1 MERKQHI
8 PVFIGCAVLLLL
20 LPTVVFVLFFSP
32 KDVSANHSGSQRVF
46 GATYMTM
53 NNPYYQELDAL
64 LRSNIEARGDV
75 LLTRDP
81 AMDQARQNQE
91 ILDLIDAGVEA
102 TRLIKERYPQTSV
115 IVLTTFDDNEYVF
128 GALKN
133 GASGY
138 LLKGSGVSELAE
150 SIKIAYHGG
159 AMINPNIAT
168 KVISQFS
175 HLAKHSTMIS
185 VDDRAAQDISK
196 SEWPIIRSVGHGMS
210 NKEIAQALCLSE
222 GTVRNAISSVLYK
235 LNLRDRTQLAI
246 WAVQSGVVNGGVGG

>member
-1 MERKQHI
+1 MIK
-8 PVFIGCAVLLLL
+8 VLIA
-20 LPTVVFVLFFSP
+20 
-32 KDVSANHSGSQRVF
+32 DD
-46 GATYMTM
+46 
-53 NNPYYQELDAL
+53 QELIRQSLKIVLSVSQGLEVVDTVA
-64 LRSNIEARGDV
+64 NGAEAVKSVGVHRPDV
-75 LLTRDP
+75 VL
-81 AMDQARQNQE
+81 MDVRMPE
-91 ILDLIDAGVEA
+91 MDGVEA

-115 IVLTTFDDNEYVF
+115 IVLTTFDDEYVF

-196 SEWPIIRSVGHGMS
+196 SEWPIIRSVGQGMS